1 MRKAWLFMVLIALPG
16 IAQASVTK
24 PSTPIATDSLAVAHG
39 KLNEAVELEQRGD
52 TAAAMALLQEILQS
66 PAFTKL
72 SPKEQ
77 QAAMLLGGSIEYRRG
92 DYKSARGL
100 FVKATDNP
108 STALAWQAR
117 LGASYRIKD
126 YRDAALC
133 AVAIAKQ
140 WPNEL
145 SNIRDGTFYILED
158 ELDAAN
164 ASDRELALLEALFD
178 AHWSSEKGDS
188 SYFWLELTRLLIDR
202 GAIAKANIV
211 ARNIHSARAVIAMRV
226 DKRFDAVVRTTEGS
240 FDVDR
245 VAKEEIQQA
254 EVFSREHP
262 DKLAP
267 QIRLLSLLNDSLQY
281 TRALAIADDINASV
295 ADGKGPGV
303 YKDFSDQYLSM
314 LSQRSR
320 ALEGQGRWDE
330 AVAQRASAV
339 QHNEYGAI
347 SQAISLA
354 NLDANLLRPT
364 EALEALAKL
373 DAPAN
378 AGRTSSHGRMQQE
391 RILLKIS
398 VQQKDEKG
406 IATHMA
412 YLRNNRD
419 HDVGAWEDAF
429 LITGDDDAAAKLL
442 IERLHSTKWR
452 NDALLEMQN
461 YADTQTAPFYQGMQ
475 KHWKNVVQRP
485 EVLNAA
491 NEVGRIESF
500 HLAR

>member
-1 MRKAWLFMVLIALPG
+1 MTLPG
-16 IAQASVTK
+16 IVSASVAK
-24 PSTPIATDSLAVAHG
+24 PSAPIATDSMTITQE
-39 KLNEAVELEQRGD
+39 KLEEAAELEQSGD

-66 PAFTKL
+66 PTFTKL
-72 SPKEQ
+72 SPQKK

-92 DYKSARGL
+92 DYKSARDF
-100 FVKATDNP
+100 FVKATGSP
-108 STALAWQAR
+108 STASAWLVR
-117 LGASYRIKD
+117 LDTSYRIKD
-126 YRDAALC
+126 YPDAALC
-133 AVAIAKQ
+133 AIAIAKQ

-145 SNIRDGTFYILED
+145 SNIRDGTFYILKD

-178 AHWSSEKGDS
+178 AHWSSEKEDN

-202 GAIAKANIV
+202 GAIAKANIA
-211 ARNIHSARAVIAMRV
+211 ARSIDSARAVIAMRV
-226 DKRFDAVVRTTEGS
+226 DKRFDAVVRTTESS

-245 VAKEEIQQA
+245 VAKQEIQQSEA
-254 EVFSREHP
+254 FSREHP

-267 QIRLLSLLNDSLQY
+267 QVHLLALLNDSRQY
-281 TRALAIADDINASV
+281 TRVIAITDDINAKV
-295 ADGKGPGV
+295 ADGKGSGV
-303 YKDFSDQYLSM
+303 YKDFSDQYLWV

-330 AVAQRASAV
+330 AVAERISAV
-339 QHNEYGAI
+339 QHNEHGAVTP
-347 SQAISLA
+347 ALNLA
-354 NLDANLLRPT
+354 NLDANLLRPK
-364 EALEALAKL
+364 EALEALAEP

-378 AGRTSSHGRMQQE
+378 AGRTSAHGRMVRE

-419 HDVGAWEDAF
+419 HAIETLEDAL
-429 LITGDDDAAAKLL
+429 LITGDEGAAANLL
-442 IERLHSTKWR
+442 VERLHSIRWR
-452 NDALLEMQN
+452 SDALVEMQN
-461 YADTQTAPFYQGMQ
+461 YDDTLAAPFYQGMQ
-475 KHWKNVVQRP
+475 KHWRNVIQRP
-485 EVLNAA
+485 EVLKAA